1 LGNGETVLVVEDNPK
16 LRKLSIKRIRDL
28 GYKTLEAA
36 NGDIA
41 YKMLKDGAHAN
52 ILCSDLAML
61 GLLNGYDLAAKIATD
76 FPDLKVLITS
86 GHARDVVTDTLT
98 HDTSFDILHKPY
110 RQSDLAERL
119 YALLAGSTDV

>member
-1 LGNGETVLVVEDNPK
+1 
-16 LRKLSIKRIRDL
+16 
-28 GYKTLEAA
+28 
-36 NGDIA
+36 
-41 YKMLKDGAHAN
+41 MLKDGAHAD

-61 GLLNGYDLAAKIATD
+61 GVLNGYDLAAKIATD